1 MREDRKHLLPSFKIW
16 QQGVCGTIKQLNKEK
31 GMPTKM
37 VEDFDIVL
45 SEGENYKIEFK
56 ESADKSLASEVCAF
70 ANASGGKIFIG
81 VSDIGK
87 IVGTDTSNAAR
98 SRVQDTINQIE
109 PHLKVDVSIFE
120 NIIVVTVPEGANK
133 PYSCSRGFYLRSGPN
148 SQKLER
154 DSIIDFL
161 QAEGKVIYD
170 SIVNEKYLI
179 SDNFNETEYLKYLK
193 KSGISDVLLREAIL
207 KNLGCAEIS
216 SGGSLVYTNAGLLFF
231 RDNSQE
237 VYFDF
242 SHVICVLYKG
252 IDKIDIIDAKD
263 LRGGI
268 IENIDNAIVFLKRNL
283 RVRYEIKTVQRK
295 NILELPEDALREA
308 VTNAVCHR
316 DYFEKGARTM
326 VEIFDDRVE
335 ITNPGSAP
343 KGITKDNFGKM
354 SVTRNPVIASLL
366 HRANYIERM
375 GTGIVRMNQ
384 SMAKA
389 GLKKPI
395 FQTEGYFFKVIF
407 EREPFQHDKTDIAN
421 VVKDDVK
428 EPQSKIIEM
437 VIKMIEKD
445 NRITIPQIAQ
455 NLGMSSRQVQRLLKS
470 LCDKRIAVR
479 SGGRKHGYWQLNQP
493 INETL
498 YKERGTK

>member
-1 MREDRKHLLPSFKIW
+1 
-16 QQGVCGTIKQLNKEK
+16 
-31 GMPTKM
+31 
-37 VEDFDIVL
+37 
-45 SEGENYKIEFK
+45 
-56 ESADKSLASEVCAF
+56 
-70 ANASGGKIFIG
+70 
-81 VSDIGK
+81 
-87 IVGTDTSNAAR
+87 
-98 SRVQDTINQIE
+98 
-109 PHLKVDVSIFE
+109 
-120 NIIVVTVPEGANK
+120 
-133 PYSCSRGFYLRSGPN
+133 
-148 SQKLER
+148 
-154 DSIIDFL
+154 
-161 QAEGKVIYD
+161 
-170 SIVNEKYLI
+170 
-179 SDNFNETEYLKYLK
+179 
-193 KSGISDVLLREAIL
+193 
-207 KNLGCAEIS
+207 
-216 SGGSLVYTNAGLLFF
+216 
-231 RDNSQE
+231 
-237 VYFDF
+237 
-242 SHVICVLYKG
+242 
-252 IDKIDIIDAKD
+252 KIDIIDAKD